1 MMKLSEDVLACVRKD
16 VKVSRVR
23 KPSKH
28 AAIGEPNVPDAFRRG
43 AISVFLLFHLVAI
56 TCWAL
61 PANFWMTNAV
71 RELVR
76 PYMQWSGLFQ
86 SWDTFAPNPPTANS
100 FVRALVVMQDRHLHV
115 WAFPRMEEL
124 SFSES
129 YRKERY
135 RKFVEVL
142 QLPSNAALWPDVAK
156 HIARLFNSPAGA
168 PDKVILVQYQSEI
181 PSGNARE
188 PTPKPNAFYEQ
199 YIQPED
205 LK

>member
-1 MMKLSEDVLACVRKD
+1 MSAAREKKKTQP
-16 VKVSRVR
+16 VK
-23 KPSKH
+23 P
-28 AAIGEPNVPDAFRRG
+28 EAFRRG

-56 TCWAL
+56 SCWAL
-61 PANFWMTNAV
+61 PVNFWLTIGV

-76 PYMQWSGLFQ
+76 PYMLWSGLFQ

-124 SFSES
+124 SYRER

-135 RKFVEVL
+135 RKFAEVL
-142 QLPSNAALWPDVAK
+142 QQPGNAAIGPDVAK
-156 HIARLFNSPAGA
+156 HIARIFNGPGGD
-168 PDKVILVQYQSEI
+168 PDKVILVQYQSDI
-181 PSGNARE
+181 PLNNGAE
-188 PTPKPNAFYEQ
+188 LTPRPNAFHEE